1 MSLVDSFPYFPHV
14 AHGTGLVFQRWV
26 PLPPR
31 VAGVQVVQG
40 VWGVMAAV
48 PPLTRWALKW
58 NGPWFSYHVFLRW
71 ACGAAGR
78 GNGMDRS
85 EKV

>member
-1 MSLVDSFPYFPHV
+1 MRLVDSFPYFPHA
-14 AHGTGLVFQRWV
+14 AHGTGLVFQRRV

-48 PPLTRWALKW
+48 PPLTRWALKR